1 MHQLKVRT
9 VFTYKTYFSDFY
21 DRQRLKVRDK
31 ILWTFRIIEYVQ
43 HVPEGYLKH
52 LKGTDGL
59 YEIRIQ
65 QGSDIFRIFCF
76 FDEGQL
82 VLLANGYQKKTK
94 RTPKSEIEKA
104 LKIKKQYEQEK

>member
-9 VFTYKTYFSDFY
+9 VFAYKTYFGDFY
-21 DRQRLKVRDK
+21 DRQRPKVRDK

-43 HVPEGYLKH
+43 YIPKEYLKH
-52 LKGTDGL
+52 LKGTEGL
-59 YEIRIQ
+59 YEMRVK

-76 FDEGQL
+76 FSEGQL
-82 VLLANGYQKKTK
+82 VVLANGYQKKTQ

-104 LKIKKQYEQEK
+104 LRIKKQYEQEK